1 MYRIHF
7 SLKVCPQ
14 DEQMLLKVLRRV
26 INISKI
32 NDKKDIDLNIKF

>member
-7 SLKVCPQ
+7 SLKVFPQ